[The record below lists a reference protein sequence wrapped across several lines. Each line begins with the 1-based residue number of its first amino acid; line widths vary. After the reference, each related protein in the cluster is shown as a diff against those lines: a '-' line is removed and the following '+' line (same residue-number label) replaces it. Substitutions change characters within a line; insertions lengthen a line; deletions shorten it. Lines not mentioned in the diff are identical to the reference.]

1 MINLEKMG
9 AAAQTAS
16 LEMSRAN
23 TDIKNVALQAIADGL
38 VSSEKDILTANK
50 RDAEAGR
57 RHGLSNALIDRL
69 TLTSK
74 SLLGMAADVR
84 SIAALPDPIGE
95 TFDERVLPNGLRLRR
110 QRVPIGVLGVIYE
123 SRPNVTIDVS
133 ALAV

>member
-9 AAAQTAS
+9 AAAQTAT

-38 VSSEKDILTANK
+38 VSSEKDILAANK

-110 QRVPIGVLGVIYE
+110 QRVPIGVLGVLSLIH
-123 SRPNVTIDVS
+123 I
-133 ALAV
+133 